1 MRDYMKN
8 AIIYYYNIYVND
20 INKINN
26 DYYFV
31 FNNDDYVVTKYG
43 YNVEDSLY
51 MYFLNKEMISKGI
64 NTYLILLTRENNV
77 LFSYDDSFYFLMR
90 IPKIK
95 NRNITFSDVI
105 NFNFYTTDDKIIKNL
120 DKSNWSY
127 FWSNKID
134 YIEYQFSGVMDKY
147 PSIRE
152 SINYYIG
159 LWENAISYYND
170 NIDKEPIK
178 LVAHK
183 RVDSSMDLLSFLNPI
198 NLIIDTKE
206 RDIGEYLKS
215 FVINEKYTSDVLNRM
230 LSYLDNKKIDTKRLI
245 SRILFPSYYFD
256 KYDDIMTGFNDEIL
270 IKDSFREGDSV
281 LKLLNII
288 FNRYSDS
295 NIPYI
300 EWIKKED

>member
-1 MRDYMKN
+1 MKN
-8 AIIYYYNIYVND
+8 TIIYYYNIYVND
-20 INKINN
+20 ISKINN
-26 DYYFV
+26 DYYFT

-43 YNVEDSLY
+43 YNIEDALY
-51 MYFLNKEMISKGI
+51 MYFLNKEMISQGI
-64 NTYLILLTRENNV
+64 NTYQIFLTKENNV
-77 LFSYDDSFYFLMR
+77 LFQYNNNPYFLMK
-90 IPKIK
+90 IPKIR
-95 NRNITFSDVI
+95 NRTITLSDII

-120 DKSNWSY
+120 DKSQWSY

-134 YIEYQFSGVMDKY
+134 YIEYQFSSVIDKY
-147 PSIRE
+147 PSVRE
-152 SINYYIG
+152 NINYYIG

-178 LVAHK
+178 LIAHK
-183 RVDSSMDLLSFLNPI
+183 RVDTTMDLLSFLNPI

-215 FVINEKYTSDVLNRM
+215 FVINEKYTSDILNKI
-230 LSYLDNKKIDTKRLI
+230 LSYLDNEKTDPKRLI

-256 KYDDIMTGFNDEIL
+256 KYDDIMTGINNENL
-270 IKDSFREGDSV
+270 LKNSSKEGDAV

-288 FNRYSDS
+288 FNRYSNS